1 MRTTSR
7 LRTGLTLVEV
17 LVALILFATAALTTA
32 AVHGTTTRLAA
43 EAHLRQQLATRAMN
57 VMDSL
62 RSIPCGAVAPGT
74 STPAAGTLRW
84 VVAATTRTRIIR
96 LTAVP
101 AFGTPWNAETVIP
114 C

>member
-1 MRTTSR
+1 MRTTTR
-7 LRTGLTLVEV
+7 PRTGLTLVEV

-43 EAHLRQQLATRAMN
+43 EAHLRQRLATRAMS

-62 RSIPCGAVAPGT
+62 RSIPCAAVSSGT
-74 STPAAGTLRW
+74 QTPTEGTLRW
-84 VVAATTRTRIIR
+84 VVAATTHTRTIQ
-96 LTAVP
+96 LVAVP
-101 AFGTPWNAETVIP
+101 AFGSLWNMETVIP